1 MAWKDILV
9 KYGTDRENKSKSG
22 KLDGIVS
29 TPGDPISSAIFSIQ
43 LDELSEPFALP
54 DGRYGLVLL
63 ESVVP
68 ERQVELLEVSEAV
81 GQRMREIRKE
91 GAFLAKMADW
101 KEKIP
106 VTIHEDKLAD
116 VASWKELTAV
126 EVPENLVPRN

>member
-1 MAWKDILV
+1 M
-9 KYGTDRENKSKSG
+9 
-22 KLDGIVS
+22 
-29 TPGDPISSAIFSIQ
+29 
-43 LDELSEPFALP
+43 P
-54 DGRYGLVLL
+54 DGRYGVVLL

-68 ERQVELLEVSEAV
+68 VRPTELAEVNEAV

-91 GAFLAKMADW
+91 KAFLAKMDDW